1 MPGEPDYANNIERL
15 LAHLD
20 ADSFAAQLVQAY
32 QAADE
37 GCRAESVKAVLAER
51 LKQVRTKLDGTTD

>member
-1 MPGEPDYANNIERL
+1 MAGEPYFANNIERL

-20 ADSFAAQLVQAY
+20 DDSFAAQLVEAY

-37 GCRAESVKAVLAER
+37 GSPAESVKAVLAKR
-51 LKQVRTKLDGTTD
+51 LKQVRAELDGTTD